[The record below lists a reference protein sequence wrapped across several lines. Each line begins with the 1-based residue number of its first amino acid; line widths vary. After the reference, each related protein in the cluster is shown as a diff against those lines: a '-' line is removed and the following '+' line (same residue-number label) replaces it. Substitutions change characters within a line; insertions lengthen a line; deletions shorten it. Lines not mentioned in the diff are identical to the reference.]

1 MLEFIS
7 FIISFIIFISLSLNL
22 KISFNV
28 VICYWGVVALAHFVT
43 FVSKISKKDVKK
55 ESYIIDEDKKD
66 IDDVMEDLRKNSFKY
81 EVNKINYTQTE
92 EEKTRIKYLRIL
104 EGIDE

>member
-1 MLEFIS
+1 MLEFTL
-7 FIISFIIFISLSLNL
+7 FIISFIIFISLYLNL

-28 VICYWGVVALAHFVT
+28 VICYWGIVALTHFVT

-55 ESYIIDEDKKD
+55 EKDFIDEDKMD
-66 IDDVMEDLRKNSFKY
+66 IDELMEDLKKNSFKY

-92 EEKTRIKYLRIL
+92 KEKTRIKYLRIL
-104 EGIDE
+104 EGIDK

>member
-1 MLEFIS
+1 MLEFIL
-7 FIISFIIFISLSLNL
+7 FIISFIIFISLCLNL

-55 ESYIIDEDKKD
+55 ENDFIEEDKMD
-66 IDDVMEDLRKNSFKY
+66 INDVMEDLKKNSFKY
-81 EVNKINYTQTE
+81 EVNKIDYTQTE
-92 EEKTRIKYLRIL
+92 EEKARIKYLRIL